1 MSPFSPVTGFA
12 LLMHFSSNFSL
23 QVHQNRVLCSK
34 FLSYLPCFIVMF
46 VFLPMSYIPPLFLI
60 IMFLC
65 LFFCSSSEF
74 FITSVNLFFV
84 CVVMVILPHTPTFF
98 SPLSIHLRSIH
109 RAAIICIKT

>member
-65 LFFCSSSEF
+65 LFFCSSVS
-74 FITSVNLFFV
+74 FITSVNLFFCV
-84 CVVMVILPHTPTFF
+84 CGDGYFASHSHIF
-98 SPLSIHLRSIH
+98 LSIVHSFKKYSSSSYNMH
-109 RAAIICIKT
+109 